1 MSQVPL
7 FFHDG
12 PLAVTT
18 HLALQDDTARHV
30 VQVLRKQN
38 GDRLALTNGKGYR
51 AECIITDAHKKR
63 CSVAVEEVQFY
74 EQPPARLHLAV
85 AFTKNSSRNEWI
97 LEKVT
102 ELGVTTIIPLQTS
115 RSEREKFRYDR
126 WNNILVSAILQ
137 SQQYWL
143 PDLRALTPLEELQAE
158 MKDVPVKLVAH
169 CMEGMNRVPLRDA
182 IIKDKET
189 LLLIGPEGDFT
200 DEEVNGLTSDGF
212 AGVSM
217 GINRLRTE
225 TAAVTACALFNMM
238 NYD

>member
-1 MSQVPL
+1 MVAL
-7 FFHDG
+7 FLHEGDLKVQAG
-12 PLAVTT
+12 LV
-18 HLALQDDTARHV
+18 LQDDTAKHV
-30 VQVLRKQN
+30 VQVLRMQPGNK
-38 GDRLALTNGKGYR
+38 LALTNGRGYR
-51 AECIITDAHKKR
+51 AECTIEQANKR
-63 CSVAVEEVQFY
+63 SCTVSVDEVTFY
-74 EQPPARLHLAV
+74 ERPAVQLHLGV

-102 ELGVTTIIPLQTS
+102 ELGVATIIPLQAS
-115 RSEREKFRYDR
+115 RSVREKFRFDR

-143 PDLRALTPLEELQAE
+143 PDLRPLTPLTELCDE
-158 MKDVPVKLVAH
+158 MKDLPVKIVAH
-169 CMEGMNRVPLRDA
+169 CMDGMERIPLREA
-182 IIKDKET
+182 IEKGKET

-200 DEEVNGLTSDGF
+200 DEEVKELSSDGF

>member
-1 MSQVPL
+1 MVAL
-7 FFHDG
+7 FLHEGDLKVQAG
-12 PLAVTT
+12 LV
-18 HLALQDDTARHV
+18 LQDDTAKHV
-30 VQVLRKQN
+30 VQVLRMQP
-38 GDRLALTNGKGYR
+38 GDKLALTNGRGYR
-51 AECIITDAHKKR
+51 AECTIEQAHKR
-63 CSVAVEEVQFY
+63 SCTVSVDEVTFY
-74 EQPPARLHLAV
+74 ERPAVQLHLGV

-102 ELGVTTIIPLQTS
+102 ELGVATIIPLQAS
-115 RSEREKFRYDR
+115 RSVREKFRFDR

-143 PDLRALTPLEELQAE
+143 PDLRPLTPLADLCEEMQQ
-158 MKDVPVKLVAH
+158 VPVKLVAH
-169 CMEGMNRVPLRDA
+169 CMDGMERIPLREA
-182 IIKDKET
+182 IEKGKET

-200 DEEVNGLTSDGF
+200 DEEVKELSSDGF

-225 TAAVTACALFNMM
+225 TAAVAACALFNMM